1 MCNSFSRFCH
11 LKNLPSGLYIVGRKK
26 LHKSPLLGK
35 KKLENLVRNYT
46 GNAVLQKHESICP
59 TSKCVNF

>member
-1 MCNSFSRFCH
+1 MSNSFSRFCH

-35 KKLENLVRNYT
+35 KKTLSTLFKHIYNLH
-46 GNAVLQKHESICP
+46 AL
-59 TSKCVNF
+59 